1 MKNLQ
6 SFYEFLN
13 ESTTAY
19 KPSDFDEGDI
29 IHFKDG
35 EAWRVVKAGLR
46 GSNNQVRSNEIT
58 IKPEN
63 KLAKDRNVSMSIDV
77 DMDYLNK
84 EVKKIEKK

>member
-6 SFYEFLN
+6 TFNEFLN
-13 ESTTAY
+13 EASRY
-19 KPSDFDEGDI
+19 SPSDFTEGDI

-35 EAWRVVKAGLR
+35 ESWRVVKAGLR
-46 GSNNQVRSNEIT
+46 GSNNRVKSNEIT

-77 DMDYLNK
+77 DMEYLNK
-84 EVKKIEKK
+84 EVKKIEKI